1 MNTEY
6 YSRYVEDLI
15 SGSRS
20 KNKVKLLLGSRQ
32 SGKSTM
38 LKHCMLSKNGVI
50 FINLQDRRIRF
61 KYERDRGAF
70 LQELDAADDV
80 RVVFIDEIQ
89 KVPALLDD
97 IQFFY
102 DNDPSRFEFFLTGS
116 SARKLKVHSA
126 NLLPGRIH
134 LFHMTPVLQAE
145 IRDAVIIPL
154 DMKRENPFPR
164 RSLEDLLVY
173 GNLPGIYAEER
184 DSWKETLTAYSEL
197 YVENEVRLENLVN
210 DMGSFLMFLKL
221 AARESGQTV
230 NYSRLAALLGVS
242 VNTVRNYYTILEDT
256 YIGLRIPAFGRS
268 RKKLVSAPRF
278 LIFDL
283 GVRNALSELPL
294 NNTLIEFD
302 AGHLFEQFVMTE
314 LFYRC
319 RCLGRP
325 YKLSSWR
332 TTTGAEVDAV
342 IETPDA
348 VIPVEIKWTD
358 SPKPRDI
365 RHLNKFL
372 DLHSDIAEQG
382 YLVCRV
388 DRPRK
393 LDKRIVAL
401 PWDRF

>member
-1 MNTEY
+1 M
-6 YSRYVEDLI
+6 
-15 SGSRS
+15 
-20 KNKVKLLLGSRQ
+20 
-32 SGKSTM
+32 
-38 LKHCMLSKNGVI
+38 
-50 FINLQDRRIRF
+50 
-61 KYERDRGAF
+61 
-70 LQELDAADDV
+70 
-80 RVVFIDEIQ
+80 
-89 KVPALLDD
+89 
-97 IQFFY
+97 
-102 DNDPSRFEFFLTGS
+102 
-116 SARKLKVHSA
+116 
-126 NLLPGRIH
+126 
-134 LFHMTPVLQAE
+134 
-145 IRDAVIIPL
+145 RDAVIIPL
-154 DMKRENPFPR
+154 DMKRKNPFPR

-173 GNLPGIYAEER
+173 GNLPGIQGESS
-184 DSWKETLTAYSEL
+184 DSWKETLSAYSEL

-230 NYSRLAALLGVS
+230 NYSRLAGILSVS

-294 NNTLIEFD
+294 NKTLVELD
-302 AGHLFEQFVMTE
+302 AGHMFEQFVMTE

-319 RCLGRP
+319 QCHGRP
-325 YKLSSWR
+325 YKLSTWR

-342 IETPDA
+342 IETPDE

-372 DLHSDIAEQG
+372 DLHSDIAERG

-388 DRPRK
+388 DRARK
-393 LDKRIVAL
+393 MDDRIVAL
-401 PWDRF
+401 PWERF